1 MRVYMLAMLFAAGA
15 ALVPQA
21 AGADTVTGTGSMVK
35 KDAYGTENL
44 WGRALVVPRD
54 GTVVRV
60 MYGTYG
66 FSIRDA
72 EGRTVGDFLVA
83 DMAVGTRLAAGEY
96 RVVPYVCEKHRHHHV
111 EVTVAY

>member
-1 MRVYMLAMLFAAGA
+1 MRIFQVMLIAVATVTLPLAAK
-15 ALVPQA
+15 
-21 AGADTVTGTGSMVK
+21 ADMTTGTGSMIK

-44 WGRALVVPRD
+44 WGRVLTVPRD

-72 EGRTVGDFLVA
+72 EGRTVGDFLLPE
-83 DMAVGTRLAAGEY
+83 MAVGTRLAAGEY

>member
-1 MRVYMLAMLFAAGA
+1 MRTYIQAMLVAAA
-15 ALVPQA
+15 TATLPLMA
-21 AGADTVTGTGSMVK
+21 EAGMATGTGSMVK

-72 EGRTVGDFLVA
+72 EGRTIGDFLLPE
-83 DMAVGTRLAAGEY
+83 MAVGTDSLPANIASCPMCVKSIGIITL
-96 RVVPYVCEKHRHHHV
+96 K
-111 EVTVAY
+111 